1 MAQVK
6 ERTDEWLRDAH
17 ATEAQA
23 ATMLRH
29 TASRNEDYP
38 DFSQRLRAQAD
49 LCDEHARTI
58 DRCLSARGSQ
68 TSLVKDTAGQ
78 ISALGQSLSGAIVGD
93 EVVKAALATSTFAHM
108 QCASGRI
115 LVTAAE
121 EEGDQATAE
130 ACQATTDANSRFAA
144 DLDDMLPALTVEYL
158 AQEAGRTGG
167 NTAEDRSSQEATGSS
182 ALRSR

>member
-1 MAQVK
+1 MTQVK
-6 ERTDEWLRDAH
+6 ERTNEWLRDAH

-29 TASRNEDYP
+29 TASRNADYP
-38 DFSQRLRAQAD
+38 DFSQRLREQAD
-49 LCDEHARTI
+49 LCDDHARTI

-68 TSLVKDTAGQ
+68 TSLVKDAAGQ

-121 EEGDQATAE
+121 EEGDQVTAE
-130 ACQATTDANSRFAA
+130 ACQAMTDANSRFAA

-158 AQEAGRTGG
+158 AQEAGNSAATP
-167 NTAEDRSSQEATGSS
+167 EDRSSREAAGSS
-182 ALRSR
+182 APRSH